1 MAEPRV
7 IRAESPAALDEAETA
22 LAAGLLVVFP
32 TDTVFGLAADPV
44 VEGATGAV
52 FATKRRAREL
62 TLPVL
67 VANLEQARS
76 VASLDRRAEA
86 LAERYWPGPL
96 TIVMRRTAASSSW
109 DLGEHR
115 ASVGMRV
122 PDHPVALELLR
133 RAGPLAVTSA
143 NISGEPPSRDCDE
156 VVRTLGDGIAVV
168 LCWGPAPGGRASTVV
183 DLTGQQPQVLREGE
197 VSSAEIETT
206 LERASE
212 GLE

>member
-1 MAEPRV
+1 MNEPEVVRSGGPQ
-7 IRAESPAALDEAETA
+7 ALEAAAAALAS
-22 LAAGLLVVFP
+22 GRLVVFP
-32 TDTVFGLAADPV
+32 TDTVYGLAADPR
-44 VEGATGAV
+44 VEGATPAV
-52 FATKRRAREL
+52 FTAKRRSREL

-67 VANLEQARS
+67 VADLEQARA
-76 VASLDRRAEA
+76 VASLDLRAEA

-96 TIVMRRTAASSSW
+96 TIVLRRTASSSSW

-133 RAGPLAVTSA
+133 RTGPLAVTSA
-143 NISGEPPSRDCDE
+143 NISGEPPSSDCDE
-156 VVRTLGDGIAVV
+156 VVRTLGGGVAVV
-168 LCWGPAPGGRASTVV
+168 LCWGPAPEGRASTVV
-183 DLTGQQPQVLREGE
+183 DLTGRRPQVLREGE